1 MNRDEHALAA
11 LDHVRELRRALL
23 LDRGGAPL
31 PAVMEALL
39 SAACSYVGGRASA
52 ALWMV
57 DNPTRRIRALAAI
70 QLAPALASMAA
81 RDDVRP
87 EDLPCSRCAVT
98 GERILINDFCSPQ
111 QSPEDAGMA
120 ARHGLRACWSFPLR
134 LQDKGTLGALTLYF
148 AEPQEA
154 DTPRIEMAEFVADC
168 AAATIERRLDA
179 DSRRE
184 AHTRL
189 RASEQR
195 YRSLTQALT
204 SIVWRADDEGRFVAA
219 QDRWTEY
226 TGQSWEQQQG
236 HGWMDAIHPD
246 DRVAFHAVVAQ
257 AFASRSFYRIEG
269 RLWHA
274 PSRSWRYCQA
284 RGVPIYGEHG
294 ELVEWVGTCVDVDDQ
309 RRAEEALRT
318 ADRLKDEFI
327 AVLAHELRNPL
338 APIRNAVF
346 ILKRRGS
353 DDAQLS
359 WAVSIVERQV
369 AQMARLLED
378 LLDVS
383 RLTRQKMKLRKAR
396 VTLDSIIESALETS
410 RPLIEQYGHSLELNV
425 LAGPVYVEA
434 DPARLAQ
441 VFSNLLNNA
450 AKFTDRGGRLN
461 LTLRVD
467 SGEAV
472 VSVKDNGIGIEPDM
486 LPRLFDLFSQASP
499 ALTRSHEGLGI
510 GLSLVRGIVE
520 LHGGKVFASSAGT
533 GKGSEFVVRMPVAA
547 GRGGN
552 AAGAASSEPET
563 APLRILVVE
572 DQPDAAE
579 TLSVLLQMLG
589 HEVRTASDGQEAIE
603 TAGAFRPDV
612 VLLDIGM
619 PRLNGYDAADRIRE
633 LLPGALMIATTGW
646 AQPDDIAKGRAAGFD
661 HHLVKPVEPERLR
674 ELLLTVRGKVPPRQ
688 R

>member
-31 PAVMEALL
+31 PAVVEALL
-39 SAACSYVGGRASA
+39 SAACSYVGGQASA

-57 DNPTRRIRALAAI
+57 DNSTRKIRVLASI
-70 QLAPALASMAA
+70 QLPPALAPMAV
-81 RDDVRP
+81 RDDLRP
-87 EDLPCSRCAVT
+87 DELPCSRAAVS
-98 GERILINDFCSPQ
+98 GERILINDFCAAE
-111 QSPEDAGMA
+111 QSPKDAAMA
-120 ARHGLRACWSFPLR
+120 ASHGLRACWSFPLR
-134 LQDKGTLGALTLYF
+134 LQQRGTLGALTLYF
-148 AEPQEA
+148 TEPQEA
-154 DTPRIEMAEFVADC
+154 DIPRVEMAEFVSDC

-184 AHTRL
+184 AHTQL

-204 SIVWRADDEGRFVAA
+204 SIVWRADDEGRFVLA

-226 TGQSWEQQQG
+226 TGQTWEQQRG
-236 HGWMDAIHPD
+236 HGWMNAIHPE
-246 DRVAFHAVVAQ
+246 DREAFHSVVAQ

-274 PSRSWRYCQA
+274 PTRTWRYCQA

-309 RRAEEALRT
+309 RRAEEALRA

-383 RLTRQKMKLRKAR
+383 RLTLQKMKLRKVR

-410 RPLIEQYGHSLELNV
+410 RPLIEQHGHFLELDLV
-425 LAGPVYVEA
+425 PGPVYVEA

-461 LTLRVD
+461 LALRVEA
-467 SGEAV
+467 GEAV
-472 VSVKDNGIGIEPDM
+472 VSVRDNGIGIAPDM
-486 LPRLFDLFSQASP
+486 APRLFGLFSQASP

-520 LHGGKVFASSAGT
+520 LHGGKVSASSAGT
-533 GKGSEFVVRMPVAA
+533 GKGSEFVVRLPLAA
-547 GRGGN
+547 EHAEG
-552 AAGAASSEPET
+552 AAGATGSEPE
-563 APLRILVVE
+563 AARLRILVAE

-579 TLSVLLQMLG
+579 TLAVLLQMLG
-589 HEVRTASDGQEAIE
+589 HEVRTASDGQEAIAAAE
-603 TAGAFRPDV
+603 AFRPDV

-619 PRLNGYDAADRIRE
+619 PRLNGYAAAQRIRE
-633 LLPGALMIATTGW
+633 LLPDALLVATTGW
-646 AQPDDIAKGRAAGFD
+646 AQPDDIAKGLAAGFD
-661 HHLVKPVEPERLR
+661 YHLVKPVEPERLR
-674 ELLLTVRGKVPPRQ
+674 ELLATARGKPGPRLG
-688 R
+688 